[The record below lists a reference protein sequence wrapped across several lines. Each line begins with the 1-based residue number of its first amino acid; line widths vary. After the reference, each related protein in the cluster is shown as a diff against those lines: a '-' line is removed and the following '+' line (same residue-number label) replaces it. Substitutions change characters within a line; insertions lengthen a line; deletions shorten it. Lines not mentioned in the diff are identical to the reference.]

1 MLVADIY
8 LGHEAESTVAER
20 VAETTTEQVH
30 RTVLT
35 DTERRRSRV
44 RTRTTDG
51 LDLGVVV
58 ARDLG
63 DGDVLETD
71 GEDLVVVELEP
82 VDAMVL
88 DLADADVDA
97 VAALELGHAVGNRHW
112 DMVLR
117 GSEALFP
124 VPDTRDRM
132 RATVEGLL
140 PAGLSPRF
148 ECVPATTFDDDGHD
162 HSHEHPHDHGHHHE
176 EPLDL
181 DVRSTGDPD
190 G

>member
-1 MLVADIY
+1 MLVADSY
-8 LGHEAESTVAER
+8 LGHEAESTVADR
-20 VAETTTEQVH
+20 VAETPAEQLH

-35 DTERRRSRV
+35 DIERRRSRV

-71 GEDLVVVELEP
+71 GEELVVVELEP

-124 VPDTRDRM
+124 VPETRDRM

-148 ECVPATTFDDDGHD
+148 ERVPATTFDDDGHD
-162 HSHEHPHDHGHHHE
+162 HSHEHPHDHGHHHQ

-190 G
+190 R